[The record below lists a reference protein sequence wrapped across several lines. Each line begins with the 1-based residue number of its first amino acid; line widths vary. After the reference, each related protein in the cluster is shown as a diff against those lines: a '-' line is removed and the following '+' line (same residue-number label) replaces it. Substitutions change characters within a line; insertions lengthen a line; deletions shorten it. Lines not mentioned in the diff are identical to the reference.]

1 LTDFGGDV
9 RIKASLEKEVVQK
22 IWIVVKD
29 RKRWPTAKVEPL
41 P

>member
-1 LTDFGGDV
+1 MK
-9 RIKASLEKEVVQK
+9 ISLEKEVVQK

-29 RKRWPTAKVEPL
+29 RKRWPTAEVEPQ